1 VIILSKKTKRKVV
14 LDCANVACHFLQNIN
29 SLGDG
34 LGAVEAYNY
43 WKNEGHDVKVFVMQR
58 KLRNLRYPDHVMANI
73 ETFESEIPQK
83 DRVIIPVSG
92 DDDAYMLKWAM
103 NKNAIIVTNDL
114 FRDHRLLLEG
124 DKLKEFDKWYKN
136 GRCGFIFVDDEF
148 IPNPQFEDNLA
159 IVQGIDP
166 DETAEKPQSSP
177 TVAAAK
183 KPGKKPDEKKTKK
196 LFPKPKG
203 KSPKRKE
210 WDNKTGG
217 WVDLPS
223 LRLDDEEVES
233 LSRLKL
239 SEKLRLVKELDQLL
253 KENKNRRN
261 ELNSKVKEEVKLR
274 NSLNAQV
281 KEHIIEVKKLKE
293 ERDKINQSVKKSK
306 ADRKKND
313 VELKTT
319 RLEGNQKDIE
329 KAEKKQE
336 KSHQKVMSSVEKAQ
350 QIHDK
355 MIEISDQV
363 DELRDEANNAHL
375 GFQRIRKEADEF
387 HKKYLESLYKKFAL
401 MDLIESEQA
410 STVKID
416 LSDLLKKKF
425 DSEHWRGKTR
435 DTSNSVIDV
444 IDGPIFS
451 ELNTTLKEALSEF
464 NSKTGRRK
472 HMADRAN
479 IRYVVRR
486 NNRLQISATEGFF
499 LGFVRKNRKQII
511 ETFVN
516 KYKLDSLGLR
526 IQKSKEE
533 DNLVRRKA
541 RFLAEEE

>member
-34 LGAVEAYNY
+34 LGAVEAYKY
-43 WKNEGHDVKVFVMQR
+43 WKNEGHDVKVFVLQR
-58 KLRNLRYPDHVMANI
+58 KLRNLRDPDHVMANI

-92 DDDAYMLKWAM
+92 DDDAYMLSWAM
-103 NKNAIIVTNDL
+103 SKNAIIVTNDL
-114 FRDHRLLLEG
+114 FRDHRLKLKG
-124 DKLKEFDKWYKN
+124 NKLKEFDKWYKN

-148 IPNPQFEDNLA
+148 IPNPQFEDKLE
-159 IVQGIDP
+159 IVQGIDS
-166 DETAEKPQSSP
+166 DEPAEKSQSSP

-183 KPGKKPDEKKTKK
+183 KAEEKLNKAEAAEAKKLAKAEKKAEREALAALKAQNPR
-196 LFPKPKG
+196 PKGRAPKG
-203 KSPKRKE
+203 KTWSYEDGE
-210 WDNKTGG
+210 WIEKH
-217 WVDLPS
+217 PS

-239 SEKLRLVKELDQLL
+239 SEKMQLFKELEQLVKD
-253 KENKNRRN
+253 RRN
-261 ELNSKVKEEVKLR
+261 QRNEENSKVKEEVKLR
-274 NSLNAQV
+274 NSINAQV

-293 ERDKINQSVKKSK
+293 ERDKLNQLVKKSK
-306 ADRKKND
+306 ADRKEID
-313 VELKTT
+313 VEL
-319 RLEGNQKDIE
+319 RRIRIEGNPKDIE
-329 KAEKKQE
+329 KVERKQE
-336 KSHQKVMSSVEKAQ
+336 KSHKKVMSSVKKAQ
-350 QIHDK
+350 QKHDK
-355 MIEISDQV
+355 MIEINAQV
-363 DELRDEANNAHL
+363 DELRDEANNAQQSK
-375 GFQRIRKEADEF
+375 QRLTKNSDEF

-416 LSDLLKKKF
+416 LSNLLKKKY
-425 DSEHWRGKTR
+425 DLPIIRAKTI
-435 DTSNSVIDV
+435 NV

-479 IRYVVRR
+479 VRYIVRS

-499 LGFVRKNRKQII
+499 LGFVRENRKQII
-511 ETFVN
+511 EAFIN
-516 KYKLDSLGLR
+516 KYKMDSLRLR
-526 IQKSKEE
+526 IHKSKE
-533 DNLVRRKA
+533 
-541 RFLAEEE
+541 

>member
-1 VIILSKKTKRKVV
+1 MVILSKNTKRKVV

-34 LGAVEAYNY
+34 LGAVEAYKY
-43 WKNEGHDVKVFVMQR
+43 WKNEGHDVKVFVLQR
-58 KLRNLRYPDHVMANI
+58 KLRNLRDPDHVMANI

-92 DDDAYMLKWAM
+92 DDDAYMLSWAM
-103 NKNAIIVTNDL
+103 SKNAIIVTNDL
-114 FRDHRLLLEG
+114 FRDHRLKLKG
-124 DKLKEFDKWYKN
+124 NKLKEFDKWYKN

-148 IPNPQFEDNLA
+148 IPNPQFEDKLE
-159 IVQGIDP
+159 IVQGIDS
-166 DETAEKPQSSP
+166 DEPAEKSQSSP

-183 KPGKKPDEKKTKK
+183 KAEEKLNKAEAAEAKKLAKAEKKAEREALAALKAQNPR
-196 LFPKPKG
+196 PKGRAPKG
-203 KSPKRKE
+203 KTWSYEDGE
-210 WDNKTGG
+210 WIEKH
-217 WVDLPS
+217 PS

-239 SEKLRLVKELDQLL
+239 SEKMQLFKELEQLVKD
-253 KENKNRRN
+253 RRN
-261 ELNSKVKEEVKLR
+261 QRNEENSKVKEEVKLR
-274 NSLNAQV
+274 NSINAQV

-293 ERDKINQSVKKSK
+293 ERDKLNQLVKKSK
-306 ADRKKND
+306 ADRKEID
-313 VELKTT
+313 GELRRT
-319 RLEGNQKDIE
+319 RIEGNPKDI
-329 KAEKKQE
+329 KKVEKKQE
-336 KSHQKVMSSVEKAQ
+336 ESHKKVMSSVKKAQ
-350 QIHDK
+350 KKHDK
-355 MIEISDQV
+355 MSEISAQV

-375 GFQRIRKEADEF
+375 GVQRIRKEADEF

-416 LSDLLKKKF
+416 LANLLKKRY
-425 DSEHWRGKTR
+425 DYRR
-435 DTSNSVIDV
+435 DLSKGGINV

-479 IRYVVRR
+479 VRYIVRS
-486 NNRLQISATEGFF
+486 NNRLQISAKEGFF
-499 LGFVRKNRKQII
+499 LGFVRENRIQII

-516 KYKLDSLGLR
+516 KYKLDSLRLR
-526 IQKSKEE
+526 IHKSKE
-533 DNLVRRKA
+533 
-541 RFLAEEE
+541 

>member
-1 VIILSKKTKRKVV
+1 MIILSKKTKRKVV

-34 LGAVEAYNY
+34 LGAIEAYKY
-43 WKNEGHDVKVFVMQR
+43 WENEGHDVKVFVLQR

-92 DDDAYMLKWAM
+92 DDDAYMLSWAM
-103 NKNAIIVTNDL
+103 SKNAIIVTNDL
-114 FRDHRLLLEG
+114 FRDHRL
-124 DKLKEFDKWYKN
+124 KLKGNKLEEFDKWYKN

-148 IPNPQFEDNLA
+148 IPNPQFEDKLV

-166 DETAEKPQSSP
+166 DEPAEKSQSSP

-203 KSPKRKE
+203 KSPKGKE
-210 WDNKTGG
+210 WDYNTGG

-233 LSRLKL
+233 LSRLKFL
-239 SEKLRLVKELDQLL
+239 EKVRLVEELDQLL
-253 KENKNRRN
+253 IESKKRRN
-261 ELNSKVKEEVKLR
+261 ESNSKVKESLELR

-281 KEHIIEVKKLKE
+281 KEHIIEVEKLRE
-293 ERDKINQSVKKSK
+293 ERNKLNQLVKKSK
-306 ADRKKND
+306 ADRKKID
-313 VELKTT
+313 VELKNT
-319 RLEGNQKDIE
+319 RLEGNPKAIE
-329 KAEKKQE
+329 KVEKKQE
-336 KSHQKVMSSVEKAQ
+336 ESHKKVMSSVEKAQ
-350 QIHDK
+350 KKHDK
-355 MIEISDQV
+355 MTEISARV

-375 GFQRIRKEADEF
+375 RFQRTGKEADEF

-416 LSDLLKKKF
+416 LANLLKKRYDYK
-425 DSEHWRGKTR
+425 R
-435 DTSNSVIDV
+435 DLSKGGINV

-479 IRYVVRR
+479 VRYIVRS
-486 NNRLQISATEGFF
+486 NNRLQISAKEGFF
-499 LGFVRKNRKQII
+499 LGFVQENRIQII

-516 KYKLDSLGLR
+516 KYKLDSLRLR
-526 IQKSKEE
+526 IHKSKEE
-533 DNLVRRKA
+533 REAKKN
-541 RFLAEEE
+541 